1 MLGREV
7 GLAGGVPVHPTG
19 VRHGEGQDSVQQK
32 NISLSTGFCA
42 RTVAGRME
50 AHQRLKHRYSYLN

>member
-19 VRHGEGQDSVQQK
+19 VRHGEGQDCVQQK
-32 NISLSTGFCA
+32 NIYKPGSVHGLLQEEWRHIS
-42 RTVAGRME
+42 V
-50 AHQRLKHRYSYLN
+50 